1 MNYTLEIDKKVDN
14 ILEQAK
20 PLIDN
25 KIIDEKE
32 LMHLASQQIISEEK
46 DENIILKI
54 VLSNANVFNE
64 VFSLN
69 IFNNENSEILNTEF
83 E

>member
-54 VLSNANVFNE
+54 VLSNADVFNE

-69 IFNNENSEILNTEF
+69 IFNT
-83 E
+83 

>member
-69 IFNNENSEILNTEF
+69 IFNNENS
-83 E
+83 